1 MPRAHFKTWKMGL
14 PEDSEAWQDLL
25 AYGRELGMHPAE
37 TARVILVEWSQ
48 ARRGH
53 MSLGGSMPESVRSVP
68 QASVQKRAEGSRGT
82 GPEKDDARERAE
94 ARLARFAGGLQ
105 LGDD

>member
-1 MPRAHFKTWKMGL
+1 MPRANFKTWKMGL

-25 AYGRELGMHPAE
+25 AYGRELGMQPAE

-53 MSLGGSMPESVRSVP
+53 MSLGCAMPELVRSVP
-68 QASVQKRAEGSRGT
+68 QTPVREGT
-82 GPEKDDARERAE
+82 GVSRSKRSEKDDARERAKT
-94 ARLARFAGGLQ
+94 RGARFAGALD
-105 LGDD
+105 LDDD

>member
-1 MPRAHFKTWKMGL
+1 MPRANFKIWKMGL

-25 AYGRELGMHPAE
+25 AYGRELGMPPAE

-68 QASVQKRAEGSRGT
+68 QAPVQERAEVGRRT
-82 GPEKDDARERAE
+82 RPEKDDARERAK
-94 ARLARFAGGLQ
+94 ARVARFAGALN
-105 LGDD
+105 LDDD

>member
-14 PEDSEAWQDLL
+14 PEDSETWQDLL

-53 MSLGGSMPESVRSVP
+53 MSLGGSMPESVRP
-68 QASVQKRAEGSRGT
+68 QPRALVQEKAEVSRGT

-94 ARLARFAGGLQ
+94 AKLARFGGGLK
-105 LGDD
+105 LDDD

>member
-14 PEDSEAWQDLL
+14 PEDSEVWQDLL
-25 AYGRELGMHPAE
+25 AYGHELGMHPAE

-53 MSLGGSMPESVRSVP
+53 MSLGSSIPKFVSSVSR
-68 QASVQKRAEGSRGT
+68 ASVQERAEVSRGT
-82 GPEKDDARERAE
+82 GPEKDDARERAN
-94 ARLARFAGGLQ
+94 ARVARFAGALN
-105 LGDD
+105 LDDD